1 MPKRSPTRRTT
12 RLLRLLERVV
22 QQRRASA
29 AETQPEDEQA
39 DHDKRIR
46 ALEERID
53 ALESLLEGLQ
63 DSVHREAIR
72 RTHELE
78 EINRKIQPAE
88 TARTLGKHARE
99 HGL

>member
-1 MPKRSPTRRTT
+1 MPKRSPTHTT
-12 RLLRLLERVV
+12 RLPRLLERVV

-29 AETQPEDEQA
+29 PKTEPEGEQA
-39 DHDKRIR
+39 DHDQRIR

-53 ALESLLEGLQ
+53 ALEALLEGLQ

-72 RTHELE
+72 RTREFE

-88 TARTLGKHARE
+88 TARTLEKHARE

>member
-1 MPKRSPTRRTT
+1 MTKRHPADTT
-12 RLLRLLERVV
+12 RLSRLLERVV

-29 AETQPEDEQA
+29 PETEPEGEQA
-39 DHDKRIR
+39 DHDQRIR

-53 ALESLLEGLQ
+53 SLEALIEGLQ
-63 DSVHREAIR
+63 DSVYREATR
-72 RTHELE
+72 RAHEIE
-78 EINRKIQPAE
+78 EINRRIQPAE

>member
-1 MPKRSPTRRTT
+1 MTKRHPADTT
-12 RLLRLLERVV
+12 RLSRLLERVV

-29 AETQPEDEQA
+29 PETEPEGEQA
-39 DHDKRIR
+39 DHDQRIR

-53 ALESLLEGLQ
+53 SLEALIEGLQ
-63 DSVHREAIR
+63 DSVYREATR
-72 RTHELE
+72 RAHEIK
-78 EINRKIQPAE
+78 EINRRIQPAE

>member
-1 MPKRSPTRRTT
+1 MPKRNPADTT
-12 RLLRLLERVV
+12 RLSRLLERVV

-29 AETQPEDEQA
+29 PETEPEGEQA
-39 DHDKRIR
+39 DHDQRIR

-53 ALESLLEGLQ
+53 SLEALIEGLQ
-63 DSVHREAIR
+63 DSVHREATR
-72 RTHELE
+72 RARDLE
-78 EINRKIQPAE
+78 EINRRIQPAE